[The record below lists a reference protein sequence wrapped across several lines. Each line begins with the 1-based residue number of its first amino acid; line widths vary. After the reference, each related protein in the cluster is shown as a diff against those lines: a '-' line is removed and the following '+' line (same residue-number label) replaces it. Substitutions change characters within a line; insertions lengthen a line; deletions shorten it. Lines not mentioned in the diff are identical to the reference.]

1 MVLMTSEVF
10 EAKFQNADL
19 GRRQRP
25 NEMMMNHSLILKILP
40 SAACVDCLRGT
51 SSTLPKNIFINYNFL
66 QIFSSNIFRRYEG
79 VLEKKILHF
88 KMKLFLITKKIF
100 FGKSR

>member
-40 SAACVDCLRGT
+40 SAACVDCLRVT
-51 SSTLPKNIFINYNFL
+51 SSTLTKNIFRNYNFISL
-66 QIFSSNIFRRYEG
+66 QIFFVITKECSR
-79 VLEKKILHF
+79 KKLNF
-88 KMKLFLITKKIF
+88 KIKLFLITKKIF
-100 FGKSR
+100 FGESR